1 MGESANWDDEDFY
14 EAQVS
19 SILHPNL
26 SAHLTNIKNLLSNMS
41 LFYNALLE
49 DKRLLISILEEQI
62 VSRSIQ

>member
-26 SAHLTNIKNLLSNMS
+26 SAHLTNIKNLLSNMN
-41 LFYNALLE
+41 LFVMLFWKTRDY
-49 DKRLLISILEEQI
+49 
-62 VSRSIQ
+62 